1 MTAENGSS
9 HNAFLLFL
17 TAHSL
22 QMKTE
27 SKLHTRVLLSF
38 GLTLLFFPL
47 NPSFLFFGGGRKTEE
62 KKKENKKGKGKLKAL
77 QKGKFEGENICQKRE
92 KKNRK
97 GSFLK
102 CAEWKETF
110 FFLKAPLTPPS
121 LCHLC
126 LLTDGSDSALYQE
139 VAAGPF
145 PSLGMGSLHTQH
157 GTCAGHGGK
166 WLLSGCH
173 HSHSHQ
179 APLLALLGH
188 GRCDTR

>member
-92 KKNRK
+92 KKKQKGFLSEMCRMERDLLFFK
-97 GSFLK
+97 GSPHP
-102 CAEWKETF
+102 
-110 FFLKAPLTPPS
+110 PLPLP
-121 LCHLC
+121 
-126 LLTDGSDSALYQE
+126 
-139 VAAGPF
+139 
-145 PSLGMGSLHTQH
+145 
-157 GTCAGHGGK
+157 
-166 WLLSGCH
+166 
-173 HSHSHQ
+173 
-179 APLLALLGH
+179 PLLINRWL
-188 GRCDTR
+188 